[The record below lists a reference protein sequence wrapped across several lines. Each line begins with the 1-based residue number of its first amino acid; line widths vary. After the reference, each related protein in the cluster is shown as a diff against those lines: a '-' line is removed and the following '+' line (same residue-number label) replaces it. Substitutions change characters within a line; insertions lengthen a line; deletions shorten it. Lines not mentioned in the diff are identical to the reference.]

1 LRWTAEIRE
10 ASFRLMRGR
19 FARLTVIHL
28 ALAAMM
34 LRALLPA
41 GWMPSASAASFITI
55 CTMDGISKIALDAN
69 GKPVKNTPAQD
80 GARHDICPF
89 AAAPHFATTPPAL
102 AVSVPSTIAALAQ
115 APAAFASTHPIARYA
130 AQSPRAPPAVA

>member
-1 LRWTAEIRE
+1 LRWTAETRE
-10 ASFRLMRGR
+10 VSFRLMRGR
-19 FARLTVIHL
+19 LARLTVIHL

-34 LRALLPA
+34 VRALLPA

-69 GKPVKNTPAQD
+69 GRPVKHAPAQGD
-80 GARHDICPF
+80 TRHDICPF

-102 AVSVPSTIAALAQ
+102 AVSAPSVIVVLAQ
-115 APAAFASTHPIARYA
+115 TPAVFASAHPVARYA
-130 AQSPRAPPAVA
+130 AQSPRAPPAIA

>member
-1 LRWTAEIRE
+1 
-10 ASFRLMRGR
+10 MRGR

-41 GWMPSASAASFITI
+41 GWMPSASAASVITI

-69 GKPVKNTPAQD
+69 GKPVKQTPAQD
-80 GARHDICPF
+80 GQQHDVCPF

-102 AVSVPSTIAALAQ
+102 AASAPSVIVALAQ
-115 APAAFASTHPIARYA
+115 TPAAFASAHPAARHA
-130 AQSPRAPPAVA
+130 AQSPRAPPAIA